1 MVISGGIGVVAI
13 KTKLHIGLTME
24 KYYRTKKTSKTF
36 TEDLEFQ
43 ALEWQEFNVSENHD
57 EDNMSD
63 DMDVDPGYGSTVS
76 KQNEKYVI
84 KIFGVNKLGDSV
96 CLKVNNFTP
105 FFFIKVPDTWG
116 ATDVSACIQILKR
129 TLANAKRKVDDSWF
143 TFDFSGCFVDE
154 LCKIQ
159 VKCDF
164 YGFTN
169 EKKGKFL
176 RLVFTNSEA
185 MKKCISVIKGNN
197 IGTKKVSGLEKL
209 PLYESNIDA
218 MIKFAHIRDLKFAG
232 WIHVPRKFIEDNKVS
247 SDEYFSN
254 CQREYEVDWKCVKG
268 MNENSNAPILQA
280 SYDIETYSIDGKF
293 PVPEIKGNVITQIAT
308 TFKYFGSQN
317 VYMKHIICLKKCSP
331 LQPSDD
337 GVPVFLEC
345 YDRETDLLMAWKR
358 LIVNT
363 DPDILY
369 QYNGDQFDGNY
380 IYTRTGINGIRE
392 EFLEGIGKTV
402 YSPGSLVENKFSS
415 SAYGSSNFKRLC
427 MPGRINFDIL
437 IYIKREYKENSYK
450 LDYIAEKYVG
460 QNKNPMTAQM
470 MFEIFKEGNPDRIA
484 TVCEYCLVDTLLPQ
498 KLVDKLHILQ
508 NQISM
513 SNVSHVPIRY
523 LIERG
528 QQIKVFSQILRETRK
543 QNFLVPALELAAFEN
558 ANKIKDSED
567 SDDEEDSFTGATVLP
582 PLKGAYFEPVT
593 VCDFASLYP
602 SIIRAHNLCFST
614 IVLDKKF
621 GGIPGIQYETFEW
634 IDNENDETKKEI
646 NHSYTFCQS
655 KQGVLPKLLADLS
668 IARKDY
674 KKLMN
679 TTEDPFLAEVY
690 NKCQMAVK
698 VSMNSIY
705 GFLAAPMLKCKP
717 IAATV
722 TAIGRKMIENTKK
735 YMEENYKASVA
746 VYGDSVTGRTPL
758 LLRDPDSGEIHIKTI
773 QSLMEEQEII
783 DYPGFKAY
791 DSVSIRQDKVYSLT
805 KYEAWTDKG
814 WSPIKKVIRHKT
826 HKKIYKILTHTG
838 MVEVTEDHSLLDENC
853 EIIKPGYCDTSTKLL
868 SSYPSSMPDINY
880 GISKN
885 KAILYGFFYGDGSC
899 GRYVCK
905 SSGVKYSWALN
916 NSDIEV
922 LRYLKKLLEAEYP
935 DTVFTIDDTMESSG
949 VYKLR
954 GQKHKKFVEEY
965 IEKFYNEEERVKK
978 VPTEILNSNNEIIQ
992 AFFEGYFMADGC
1004 RKDKEKIGCTRFDN
1018 KGQIGSSGLYFL
1030 MKKMGYNVSLNSRQD
1045 KENMLRITITK
1056 KNQRKTPNQIK
1067 KISCE
1072 DLGEIYVY
1080 DLETE
1085 LGRFNAGVGDIV
1097 VKNTDSVFIKFS
1109 SDKTKKYKEL
1119 FEKSHANPD
1128 CQETSRE
1135 LAKLK
1140 AECIRE
1146 SMALGKEASKKATKA
1161 LFKEPIDLEYEKVY
1175 FPLLLLSK
1183 KRYIGELYSEN
1194 PEKPDKVDN
1203 KGVVL
1208 KRRDN
1213 FELLKK
1219 LYSGVLGILMKKGN
1233 YGLNEAREYIEEIL
1247 FKIVN
1252 NEFKDLDDFVI
1263 SKLLKDTYKS
1273 KNIPHL
1279 VLARKMTIRDP
1290 GSAPSSNDRVP
1301 YVFTYPDQSTQYGKE
1316 LLEYIKKER
1325 ESEFMDKVSERH
1337 GKKIKTLEEA
1347 IVINKKLPKKAV
1359 LKKMNGK
1366 FSQYEKVE
1374 DPGYM
1379 IKHGLPLD
1387 AEYYITFM
1395 KTSVCEILALFME
1408 NPEKIFDDV
1417 ISEFKNSRW

>member
-1 MVISGGIGVVAI
+1 MENFYRI
-13 KTKLHIGLTME
+13 KKSQESLE
-24 KYYRTKKTSKTF
+24 KSN
-36 TEDLEFQ
+36 EDLVFQ
-43 ALEWQEFNVSENHD
+43 ALEWQEYNVYENND
-57 EDNMSD
+57 EEMSD
-63 DMDVDPGYGSTVS
+63 DDMDIDPYYNNIVS
-76 KQNEKYVI
+76 KEFEKYIV
-84 KIFGVNKLGDSV
+84 KVFGVNKSGESV

-105 FFFIKVPDTWG
+105 FFFVKVPDTWVN
-116 ATDVSACIQILKR
+116 TDASAVIQILKR
-129 TLANAKRKVDDSWF
+129 SLANSKRKVNDSWC
-143 TFDFSGCFVDE
+143 TYDFSGCFVDE

-159 VKCDF
+159 IKCDF
-164 YGFTN
+164 YGFSN
-169 EKKGKFL
+169 DKKGKFL
-176 RLVFTNSEA
+176 RLVFTNSDA
-185 MKKCISVIKGNN
+185 MKKCISVIKSNN
-197 IGTKKVSGLEKL
+197 TGVKKVSGLEKM

-218 MIKFAHIRDLKFAG
+218 MIKFAHIRELKFAG
-232 WIHVPRKFIEDNKVS
+232 WIHVPRKNIVYS
-247 SDEYFSN
+247 RGEYFSN
-254 CQREYEVDWKCVKG
+254 CQIECEVDWKNVKSLD
-268 MNENSNAPILQA
+268 ENSNAPILQA
-280 SYDIETYSIDGKF
+280 SYDIETYSIDGRF
-293 PVPEIKGNVITQIAT
+293 PIPEIRGNVITQIAT
-308 TFKYFGSQN
+308 TFKHFGSSN
-317 VYMKHIICLKKCSP
+317 VLVKHIVCLKKCSP
-331 LQPSDD
+331 LSPDDD

-345 YDRETDLLMAWKR
+345 FDNEADLLMAWKK

-380 IYTRTGINGIRE
+380 IYARAGINGCRD

-402 YSPGSLVENKFSS
+402 YSQGSLVENKFSS

-470 MFEIFKEGNPDRIA
+470 MFEIFKEGNPDKIA
-484 TVCEYCLVDTLLPQ
+484 DVCRYCLVDTLLPQ

-523 LIERG
+523 LVERG

-543 QNFLVPALELAAFEN
+543 QNFLVPALEMVAFEN
-558 ANKIKDSED
+558 NIKSKDSDE

-621 GGIPGIQYETFEW
+621 NNIPGVDYETFEW
-634 IDNENDETKKEI
+634 VDNEGSETKKEI

-679 TTEDPFLAEVY
+679 TTKDPFLAEVY

-746 VYGDSVTGRTPL
+746 VYGDSVTGRTPI
-758 LLRDPDSGEIHIKTI
+758 LLRDPVSGEIRIKTI
-773 QSLMEEQEII
+773 QSLMNETEII
-783 DYPGFKAY
+783 DYPGFKAF
-791 DSVSIRQDKVYSLT
+791 DSENIRQDKVYC
-805 KYEAWTDKG
+805 KVNYEAWTDNG
-814 WSPIKKVIRHKT
+814 WTPIKRVIRHKT
-826 HKKIYKILTHTG
+826 HKKIYKVLTHTG
-838 MVEVTEDHSLLDENC
+838 MVEVTEDHSLLNENC
-853 EIIKPGYCDTSTKLL
+853 EIIKPKDCVLYDTKLL
-868 SSYPSSMPDINY
+868 CSYPETKADTKVERMTLNKNRAEIY
-880 GISKN
+880 GAFYASGSYTNSGLMFSIKN
-885 KAILYGFFYGDGSC
+885 VAHDYIQRLI
-899 GRYVCK
+899 
-905 SSGVKYSWALN
+905 
-916 NSDIEV
+916 NSDDSPGLDISS
-922 LRYLKKLLEAEYP
+922 EYRQ
-935 DTVFTIDDTMESSG
+935 
-949 VYKLR
+949 L
-954 GQKHKKFVEEY
+954 
-965 IEKFYNEEERVKK
+965 FYNNDTGCKA
-978 VPTEILNSNNEIIQ
+978 VPNEILNGTSDVCLSFLNGYLSASSDKIKGLHGDLICLESQLEASKFYLIIIK
-992 AFFEGYFMADGC
+992 AGYKVSCIDEGVNDNI
-1004 RKDKEKIGCTRFDN
+1004 KIY
-1018 KGQIGSSGLYFL
+1018 IESSDT
-1030 MKKMGYNVSLNSRQD
+1030 VVNSVY
-1045 KENMLRITITK
+1045 
-1056 KNQRKTPNQIK
+1056 KNSVK
-1067 KISCE
+1067 KISTE
-1072 DLGEIYVY
+1072 DYGEIYVY
-1080 DLETE
+1080 DLETD
-1085 LGRFNAGVGDIV
+1085 LGRFNAGVGDII

-1109 SDKTKKYKEL
+1109 SDKTKQYKAC
-1119 FEKSHANPD
+1119 FEKSHANPG
-1128 CQETSRE
+1128 CEKTIAELSR
-1135 LAKLK
+1135 LK
-1140 AECIRE
+1140 SECIAE

-1161 LFKEPIDLEYEKVY
+1161 LFKDPIDLEYEKVY

-1194 PEKPDKVDN
+1194 PYKPDKLDN

-1219 LYSGVLGILMKKGN
+1219 LYSGVLEILMKKGTF
-1233 YGLNEAREYIEEIL
+1233 GLNEAREYIEDVL

-1273 KNIPHL
+1273 KNIPHV
-1279 VLARKMTIRDP
+1279 VLARKMNARDP
-1290 GSAPSSNDRVP
+1290 GSGASSNDRVP
-1301 YVFTYPDQSTQYGKE
+1301 YVFTYPDQTTQYGKE

-1325 ESEFMDKVSERH
+1325 ETEFIEKVSERH
-1337 GKKIKTLEEA
+1337 GKKIKSLEEA
-1347 IVINKKLPKKAV
+1347 VVINKTLPKKAV

-1379 IKHGLPLD
+1379 LKHKLPLD

-1395 KTSVCEILALFME
+1395 KTSISEILALFMD

-1417 ISEFKNSRW
+1417 ISEFKNSKW